1 MAKKRIIAAVTAKMA
16 VAVSNLKN
24 ADDSKAVKQTEID
37 KKIQLRI
44 QQENIRKKK
53 LYKQIGITALIAVLI
68 LSVFIYKALSTNND
82 ITPGGNSTDIPLSVT
97 AIDLNV
103 LKEYKIPIIFD
114 FGADS
119 CIPCKEMAPVL
130 KTLNAEM
137 QGKAVIQFVDVW
149 KNPNAAADY
158 PVTVI
163 PTQFF
168 YNADGTPYVPSDDI
182 QKAIQFELHR
192 DLKTGQHNFTSH
204 EGGLTE
210 TQMRQILAEMGVQ

>member
-1 MAKKRIIAAVTAKMA
+1 MG
-16 VAVSNLKN
+16 NPKN
-24 ADDSKAVKQTEID
+24 IDNSKTDKQKEIN

-44 QQENIRKKK
+44 EQENIRKKK
-53 LYKQIGITALIAVLI
+53 LYKQVGITALIIVLI
-68 LSVFIYKALSTNND
+68 LGIFIYKALSTNND
-82 ITPGGNSTDIPLSVT
+82 ITPKGNSTDIPLSVSS
-97 AIDLNV
+97 IDLAA
-103 LKEYKIPIIFD
+103 LKAYKMPIIID

-130 KTLNAEM
+130 KKLNAEM
-137 QGKAVIQFVDVW
+137 QKKAVIQFVDVW
-149 KNPNAAADY
+149 KYQQAVGSF

-182 QKAIQFELHR
+182 QKNIKFEMHK

-204 EGGLTE
+204 QGGLTE
-210 TQMRQILAEMGVQ
+210 IQMRQILAEMGVQ